1 MFFCPNCST
10 KYDISNKNNSTLQ
23 KGGINISDFLKKLID
38 DKISVEYLD
47 KNNIDIDNV
56 IRTKE
61 YNKFSKSNKSKIISK
76 LNKLM
81 NSNNSKKKNKYHA
94 ILICLNCGTKE
105 DIKEGTCLYSK
116 DNDNEINK
124 QNIKD
129 FKFMKDS
136 HILPRT
142 TNYIC
147 NNEKCETHKKPSLK
161 EAMFFRDQNNYNI
174 IYLCLHCNSNWY
186 HS

>member
-1 MFFCPNCST
+1 MFFCPSCST
-10 KYDISNKNNSTLQ
+10 KYDICNKNDSKLQ
-23 KGGINISDFLKKLID
+23 KGGINISDFLKKILD
-38 DKISVEYLD
+38 NKISFEYLD
-47 KNNIDIDNV
+47 KHNIDIDNV

-61 YNKFSKSNKSKIISK
+61 YNKFSKGNKIKIVNK
-76 LNKLM
+76 LNKIINT
-81 NSNNSKKKNKYHA
+81 NSSKQTNKYQA
-94 ILICLNCGTKE
+94 VFNCLNCGTKE

-116 DNDNEINK
+116 DNDINR

-136 HILPRT
+136 NILPRT
-142 TNYIC
+142 TNYVC
-147 NNEKCETHKKPSLK
+147 NNDKCITHKKPLLK

-174 IYLCLHCNSNWY
+174 IYLCLECNENWY